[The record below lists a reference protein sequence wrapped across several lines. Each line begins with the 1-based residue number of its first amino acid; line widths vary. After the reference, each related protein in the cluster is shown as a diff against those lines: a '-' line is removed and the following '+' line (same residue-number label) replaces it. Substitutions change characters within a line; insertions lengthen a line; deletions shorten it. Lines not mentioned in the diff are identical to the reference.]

1 MAEIFL
7 KPMNTKEIT
16 QIYESR
22 MRYDFP
28 VQELKPLENIIEM
41 MERGVYESLSVND
54 GNEQVGY
61 ALVLLVKESPYG
73 LLDYLGI
80 FPKARNR
87 GYGGGVLSAL
97 AEHYRDRTLMIES
110 EHPGDAPD
118 ERMAERRLCFYRRNG
133 AVDTGV
139 ESMVYGA
146 HYINFILL
154 CGNGTTGENAGSVGV
169 STVQAMPSDAEIK
182 EILERLYREMIPDEE
197 KRKKYLRFWIAHSEN
212 GAKKNGR

>member
-1 MAEIFL
+1 MAVIL
-7 KPMNTKEIT
+7 KKMDSREIT
-16 QIYESR
+16 RIYESR

-54 GNEQVGY
+54 GREQVGY
-61 ALVLLVKESPYG
+61 ALVLLVKDSPYG

-80 FPKARNR
+80 FSDVRNK
-87 GYGGGVLSAL
+87 GYGGCVLSAL
-97 AEHYRDRTLMIES
+97 AGHYRDRTLLIES
-110 EHPGDAPD
+110 EYPKDAPD

-146 HYINFILL
+146 HYMNFILQGGRSADREEAPEQTPL
-154 CGNGTTGENAGSVGV
+154 
-169 STVQAMPSDAEIK
+169 SDAAVM
-182 EILERLYREMIPDEE
+182 EILERLYQEMIPNAE
-197 KRKKYLRFWIAHSEN
+197 KRKKYLRFWSRKQNRETLWN
-212 GAKKNGR
+212 R

>member
-7 KPMNTKEIT
+7 KAMNIKEIT

-41 MERGVYESLSVND
+41 MERGVYESLSVYD

-61 ALVLLVKESPYG
+61 ALVLLAKESPYG

-80 FPKARNR
+80 FPDARNR
-87 GYGGGVLSAL
+87 GYGGRVLSAL

-110 EHPGDAPD
+110 EHPEDAPD

-154 CGNGTTGENAGSVGV
+154 CGNGTVEE
-169 STVQAMPSDAEIK
+169 DIK
-182 EILERLYREMIPDEE
+182 AADSPWDQSQPADTEVKKILEGLYREMIPDEE
-197 KRKKYLRFWIAHSEN
+197 KRKKYLQFWNVKS
-212 GAKKNGR
+212 GD

>member
-54 GNEQVGY
+54 GKEQVGY

-110 EHPGDAPD
+110 EHPDDAPD

-146 HYINFILL
+146 HYINFILP
-154 CGNGTTGENAGSVGV
+154 CGKGAKGEN
-169 STVQAMPSDAEIK
+169 IK
-182 EILERLYREMIPDEE
+182 AADSLPDQMQPTDTDVREILEGLYREMIPDKE
-197 KRKKYLRFWIAHSEN
+197 KRKKYLRFWSGEDRMN
-212 GAKKNGR
+212 V